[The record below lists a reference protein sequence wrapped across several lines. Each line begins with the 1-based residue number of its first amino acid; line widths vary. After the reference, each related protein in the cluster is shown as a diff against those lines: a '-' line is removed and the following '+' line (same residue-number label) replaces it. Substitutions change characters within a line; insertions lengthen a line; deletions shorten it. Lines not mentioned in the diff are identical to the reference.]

1 MGLWNSKEKKEAGY
15 SYLDSGSIIEG
26 QLCFSGSTRL
36 DGRVIGDVISLGT
49 LVVESTAVIK
59 GNVVVENLIL
69 SGTVIGNIQAFKHLQ
84 LNPNAKICGH
94 ISYGHL
100 TVEGAV
106 HEGQS
111 HQLRADEIATLKDY
125 CAAII
130 SEVEEDAAQACI
142 DGDREMMERKNVIP
156 TKAPRALKA
165 KGGVALGGDKNEGRR
180 PTSGLGAASSTNS
193 PLNPERSSGGGQDKR
208 IAKNEA

>member
-1 MGLWNSKEKKEAGY
+1 MGLWSSKKKKVTGY

-69 SGTVIGNIQAFKHLQ
+69 SGTVVGDIQAFKHLQ
-84 LNPNAKICGH
+84 LNPNAKIYGQ

-100 TVEGAV
+100 TVEGAI
-106 HEGQS
+106 HEGRS
-111 HQLRADEIATLKDY
+111 HQLRAEEITALKEY
-125 CAAII
+125 CATII
-130 SEVEEDAAQACI
+130 AEVEDDAAQACA
-142 DGDREMMERKNVIP
+142 DGDREMMERYNVIP
-156 TKAPRALKA
+156 TKAPRALQA
-165 KGGVALGGDKNEGRR
+165 KGGASPGGAKR
-180 PTSGLGAASSTNS
+180 PAASVGSNS
-193 PLNPERSSGGGQDKR
+193 PTTSSPTASGGVVADKS
-208 IAKNEA
+208 IAKNES